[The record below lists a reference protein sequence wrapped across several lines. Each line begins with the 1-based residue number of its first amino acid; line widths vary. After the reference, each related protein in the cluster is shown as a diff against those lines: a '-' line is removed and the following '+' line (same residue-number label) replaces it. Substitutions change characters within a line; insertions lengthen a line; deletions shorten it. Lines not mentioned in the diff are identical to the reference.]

1 MMGFS
6 MCCEDDLYEAFL
18 KFKKGKPIEIEDKPL
33 VERML
38 HYYKPEILPTKE
50 QLKILE
56 VWDPELR
63 ANIIKSG
70 HVYPQKEALAHT
82 KYKIVLSSYKND
94 FPFVNVNSD
103 VIENNFSATFFHR
116 EKRDKAKQHI
126 KALLE
131 HCKYC
136 VIHDNYIL
144 DHQSTFKAFARELLP
159 KRRLKI
165 ILSCDKNSRGQSLIT
180 DLKQIC
186 GDWTITKNTTQYQR
200 THDRYIL
207 VEDTIE
213 IILTSGIDYLYDE
226 SKDFSYLVREKPKD
240 LRL

>member
-1 MMGFS
+1 

-94 FPFVNVNSD
+94 FPFVNVNGD
-103 VIENNFSATFFHR
+103 VIENNFSATFFI
-116 EKRDKAKQHI
+116 EKKEI
-126 KALLE
+126 KPNNTLRPCWNIANI
-131 HCKYC
+131 
-136 VIHDNYIL
+136 V
-144 DHQSTFKAFARELLP
+144 S
-159 KRRLKI
+159 
-165 ILSCDKNSRGQSLIT
+165 S
-180 DLKQIC
+180 
-186 GDWTITKNTTQYQR
+186 TITIY
-200 THDRYIL
+200 
-207 VEDTIE
+207 
-213 IILTSGIDYLYDE
+213 
-226 SKDFSYLVREKPKD
+226 
-240 LRL
+240 

>member
-1 MMGFS
+1 MR
-6 MCCEDDLYEAFL
+6 CEDDLYEVFL
-18 KFKKGKPIEIEDKPL
+18 KFKKGQPIEIEDKPL
-33 VERML
+33 IERML

-50 QLKILE
+50 QLEILKI
-56 VWDPELR
+56 WDPELR

-70 HVYPQKEALAHT
+70 HVYPQKEAPAHT
-82 KYKIVLSSYKND
+82 KYKIILSSHKND
-94 FPFVNVNSD
+94 FPFVNVKGD

-136 VIHDNYIL
+136 VIRDRYLSNNQ
-144 DHQSTFKAFARELLP
+144 DTFKKFATELLP
-159 KRRLKI
+159 KRELRI
-165 ILSCDKNSRGQSLIT
+165 YLSIGNNPKDPREQSLIT

-186 GDWTITKNTTQYQR
+186 EDWTITKNTTQYQK

-207 VEDTIE
+207 IEDTIE
-213 IILTSGIDYLYDE
+213 IIPTSGIDYLYDE
-226 SKDFSYLVREKPKD
+226 NKDFSYLVRKKPQNS
-240 LRL
+240 RT